1 MIASLKDSSK
11 KPIKLHKR
19 INRTDLENKLRAK
32 LSNEPGS
39 KLLLQEM

>member
-1 MIASLKDSSK
+1 MIASLKDSKK

-19 INRTDLENKLRAK
+19 VYRTDLESKLRSR